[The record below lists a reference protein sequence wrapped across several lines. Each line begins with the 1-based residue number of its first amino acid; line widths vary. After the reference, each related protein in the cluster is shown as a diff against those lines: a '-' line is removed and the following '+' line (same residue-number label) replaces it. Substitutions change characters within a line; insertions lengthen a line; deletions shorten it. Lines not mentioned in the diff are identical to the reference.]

1 MIVLMMHMILSYLL
15 VLLSLND
22 PKEYFQIFQS
32 SFIDH
37 LNVAVTPTT
46 VQPGLRA
53 RATLRAS

>member
-1 MIVLMMHMILSYLL
+1 MHMMLSYLL

-22 PKEYFQIFQS
+22 PKEYFQIFQN

>member
-1 MIVLMMHMILSYLL
+1 MMLSYLF

-22 PKEYFQIFQS
+22 PKEYFQIFQI

-46 VQPGLRA
+46 VALGFLA
-53 RATLRAS
+53 SAT